1 MKSKNYLNHFKRL
14 YVKKTILIVI
24 VLLLACTWGVI
35 FQSHRVPAE
44 PDPLTSSWISYFINN
59 MKQCAYIII
68 VGFLTYGF
76 GSLIILALNGV
87 LIGIV
92 LEMIVQNKISYA
104 IFTGFLPH
112 GIFEIPAI
120 LIACLYPFFIWRFL
134 GFLFKKKKMDTFIV
148 KEVLITPVIISFL
161 LVIAGI
167 IESTVSV
174 NF

>member
-1 MKSKNYLNHFKRL
+1 M
-14 YVKKTILIVI
+14 
-24 VLLLACTWGVI
+24 
-35 FQSHRVPAE
+35 
-44 PDPLTSSWISYFINN
+44 NN

-120 LIACLYPFFIWRFL
+120 LIVLISIFHLEILRFPIQEKKDGYIYSERSINHTCHYLFFISNCRYNRVYNKRKFL
-134 GFLFKKKKMDTFIV
+134 I
-148 KEVLITPVIISFL
+148 
-161 LVIAGI
+161 
-167 IESTVSV
+167 
-174 NF
+174 